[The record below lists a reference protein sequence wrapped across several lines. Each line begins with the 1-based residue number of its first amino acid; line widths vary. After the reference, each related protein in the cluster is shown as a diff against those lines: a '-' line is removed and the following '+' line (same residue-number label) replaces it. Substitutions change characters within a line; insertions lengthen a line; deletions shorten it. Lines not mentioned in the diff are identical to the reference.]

1 MVKLKEYRAAKKIK
15 EKYEGMG
22 VGYVKFAHPQGI
34 NIENPRSY
42 DKTASPTTRVD
53 EIIKRN
59 IDAEV
64 EAELKKTL
72 DSIRKSGQLDLMV
85 D

>member
-1 MVKLKEYRAAKKIK
+1 
-15 EKYEGMG
+15 MG
-22 VGYVKFAHPQGI
+22 IGYVKFAHPQGI

-53 EIIKRN
+53 EILIKR

-72 DSIRKSGQLDLMV
+72 DSMRKSQQLDLMV